1 MKKETPVQVFSC
13 KFCEVF
19 LSKPFFKEH
28 LRRLLLKDHILNRI
42 LARVL
47 STPLLFHELLAVLH
61 LFFFHEFHLISTIS
75 FTCDKKLTIF
85 RNNLLPL
92 TIVGFRF
99 FIVLFC
105 SVCYNYFSIFYKFSY
120 THLFFLKQRLFRQD
134 LSCYSMA

>member
-1 MKKETPVQVFSC
+1 MLLKTATLWKKRLLYRCFLVNFA
-13 KFCEVF
+13 KF
-19 LSKPFFKEH
+19 LSTPFFKEH

-47 STPLLFHELLAVLH
+47 GTPLLFHELLAVLH

-120 THLFFLKQRLFRQD
+120 THLFF
-134 LSCYSMA
+134 